1 MGQRVLAA
9 VVDAASF
16 LVLAALLVPLGLW
29 WLNRGVVFSP
39 VQINVLGVLM
49 LVLPATLWVAI
60 WESVRGA
67 TPGKRL
73 LGLRVIMVSSGRRPG
88 FGRSLVRAMIK
99 IAIPWELGH
108 TTALALSAGGD
119 PGAASWVV
127 VALCYLVGLIMII
140 LLLVRP
146 HRPPHDRLA
155 GTRVVPAQP
164 VG

>member
-1 MGQRVLAA
+1 MLASL
-9 VVDAASF
+9 VDAASF

-29 WLNRGVVFSP
+29 WLSRGLVFSL
-39 VQINVLGVLM
+39 VQTNVLGVVV
-49 LVLPATLWVAI
+49 LVAPATLWVAI

-73 LGLRVIMVSSGRRPG
+73 VGLRVIAGNAGRRPG
-88 FGRSLVRAMIK
+88 FGRALVRAVIK
-99 IAIPWELGH
+99 IAVPWELGH
-108 TTALALSAGGD
+108 TTALALSSGED
-119 PGAASWVV
+119 PGAATWMV

-140 LLLVRP
+140 GLLVRP

-155 GTRVVPAQP
+155 GTRVVTAQP